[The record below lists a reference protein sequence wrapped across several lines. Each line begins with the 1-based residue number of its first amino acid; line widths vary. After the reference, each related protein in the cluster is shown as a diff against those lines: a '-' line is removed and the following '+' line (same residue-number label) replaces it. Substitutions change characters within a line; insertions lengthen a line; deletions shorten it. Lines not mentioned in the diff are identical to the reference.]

1 MRTSAVSYLSSAERH
16 LDNAKAHIAVAE
28 SGDAK
33 RAAYEQA
40 ADEILAAMAD
50 DSGLSTAHVAE
61 RIGKGQRWVQDL
73 LKWRRAGARTSAP
86 FSEARGTWDE
96 RKKEAERK
104 VPTGHAD
111 RVEMATKLLADPEV
125 AKGVM
130 STPAAA
136 RTVVQEAVREHNQ
149 GWKQIRKRQR
159 EVGAVP
165 LPAIW
170 VKLTQKIGEWGSTLH
185 FYRRELAKI
194 TDDDLVGLNSYGRER
209 VAKTLAQFNDRLAD
223 LQLEVNRW
231 RYALEETPA
240 IDELPVIDIA
250 AGRR

>member
-1 MRTSAVSYLSSAERH
+1 VKAAATYLSDTDRH
-16 LDNAKAHIAVAE
+16 LEAAKAAIAVAE
-28 SGDAK
+28 SGDSK

-40 ADEILAAMAD
+40 ADEILAAFAAD
-50 DSGLSTAHVAE
+50 DTLTQMQVGE
-61 RIGKGQRWVQDL
+61 RIGKDRTWVGKLIRWRQTRDPDPL
-73 LKWRRAGARTSAP
+73 PFARNPDNDFRARH
-86 FSEARGTWDE
+86 EA
-96 RKKEAERK
+96 RK
-104 VPTGHAD
+104 VPTQHVD

-149 GWKQIRKRQR
+149 SWKQTRKRQR
-159 EVGAVP
+159 EAGAVP

-170 VKLTQKIGEWGSTLH
+170 VRLTSKVGEWSSMLH

-194 TDDDLVGLNSYGRER
+194 TDDDLAGLNNYGRER
-209 VAKTLAQFNDRLAD
+209 VAKTLVQFNDRLAD

-231 RYALEETPA
+231 RYALDETPE
-240 IDELPVIDIA
+240 IDELPVVDIA
-250 AGRR
+250 SRR